1 MDRML
6 YLAMTGAKHS
16 MLAQQT
22 NAHNLANVNTPGFRA
37 DLDAFMSVPVK
48 GAGYDD
54 RTYAVDTRAGSNL
67 DSGSL
72 IHTGRELDIA
82 VHGDGWIAVQ
92 SQDGSEA
99 YTRRGDLQVSNLGIL
114 ETGDGL
120 PVIGNGGPIA
130 IPPAQKLE
138 IGRDGTISFVP
149 LGQDPNTLVV
159 LDRIKLVK
167 PEPNQITKSD
177 DGLFRLTSGE
187 MAEPDAEVAV
197 ASGTLESSNVNQI
210 DALVKMINYAR
221 AFEMHMKVISAANQ
235 NDESSATLLRTS

>member
-6 YLAMTGAKHS
+6 YLAMTGAKHA

-22 NAHNLANVNTPGFRA
+22 NANNLANVNTTGFRA
-37 DLDAFMSVPVK
+37 DLDSFMSVPVK

-54 RTYAVDTRAGSNL
+54 RTYAVDTRAGSNM
-67 DSGSL
+67 DAGSL

-82 VHGDGWIAVQ
+82 INGEGWIAVQ
-92 SQDGSEA
+92 SRNGSEA
-99 YTRRGDLQVSNLGIL
+99 YTRRGDLQVSSLGIL
-114 ETGDGL
+114 QTGDGL

-138 IGRDGTISFVP
+138 IGRDGTVSFVP

-167 PEPNQITKSD
+167 PGLDQVEKSD
-177 DGLFRLTSGE
+177 DGLFRLTNGQI
-187 MAEPDAEVAV
+187 AEPDAEVGV
-197 ASGTLESSNVNQI
+197 ASGTLESSNVNQV

-221 AFEMHMKVISAANQ
+221 AFEMHMKVISAANK